1 MSRQFLYPCGRINR
15 RGFITQAA
23 GGFFGAALSAMWAQ
37 DGRLQQ
43 DARLQEALLGGR
55 YQPKAKSVIFLFMCG
70 GISHIDTFDPKDNK
84 WAGKMID
91 AIGFG
96 DNVAEMKRPVI
107 PCLRTFTPYGKSGIP
122 VSDWFPNVGG
132 VIDEFAVV
140 RSMWC
145 NEGNH
150 FPAVIE
156 TTTGHRGRP
165 FDHPTLG
172 AWVSFALG
180 SANRNLPTFVNM
192 GRASSPV
199 QLTGGYLGAN
209 VAATPFSAGETPIP
223 NLYPPKSSSSAERE
237 RQMRVLDEMNREFRA
252 RYQINTDI
260 AARSQAY
267 ELAARMQLHAPGV
280 VDFSKEPAHVQA
292 LYGIGEKGTD
302 DFGRQLLLA
311 RRLVENDVR
320 FIQICHAGGGNGAW
334 DAHGDM
340 KTHAPLC
347 RAVDKP
353 IAGLIRDL
361 KQRGLL
367 ESTLV
372 VFGSEFGRSPWSQNT
387 TGRDHNPKG
396 YTVLLAGG
404 GITGGVTHGATDD
417 VGYKA
422 VDHPHYYSDLHATIL
437 NQLGLDYKKMEYNV
451 FGRTMRLVEEG
462 GGPIREIIA

>member
-1 MSRQFLYPCGRINR
+1 MSDLRNLYPCGRIAR
-15 RGFITQAA
+15 RRFLFQSSAGFM
-23 GGFFGAALSAMWAQ
+23 GSALSSLWAE
-37 DGRLQQ
+37 GGKLMQ
-43 DARLQEALLGGR
+43 DARLPGT
-55 YQPKAKSVIFLFMCG
+55 PKARSVIFLFMCG
-70 GISHIDTFDPKDNK
+70 GVSHIDTFDPKDNK
-84 WAGKMID
+84 HAGKIMD

-96 DNVAEMKRPVI
+96 DNVAPMKRPVI
-107 PCLRTFTPYGKSGIP
+107 PILRTFKQYGKSGIP
-122 VSDWFPNVGG
+122 VSDWFPNVGE

-156 TTTGHRGRP
+156 TTTGHRGRQ

-172 AWVSFALG
+172 SWVSYALG
-180 SANRNLPTFVNM
+180 SANQNLPTFVNI

-209 VAATPFSAGETPIP
+209 VAATPFQAGDTPIP
-223 NLYPPKSSSSAERE
+223 NLYPPKTSTAAERD
-237 RQMRVLDEMNREFRA
+237 RQMRVLDQMNQEFRD
-252 RYQINTDI
+252 RYAINSDI

-267 ELAARMQLHAPGV
+267 DLAARMQLHAPAV
-280 VDFSKEPAHVQA
+280 VDFSKEPEHVKA
-292 LYGIGEKGTD
+292 LYGIGEKETD
-302 DFGRQLLLA
+302 DFGRQLLMA
-311 RRLVENDVR
+311 RRLVENEVR
-320 FIQICHAGGGNGAW
+320 FIQICHAGGGNGDW

-340 KTHAPLC
+340 KSHAPLC

-353 IAGLIRDL
+353 IAGLISDL

-367 ESTLV
+367 DSTLV

-404 GITGGVTHGATDD
+404 GVKGGVIHGATDD
-417 VGYKA
+417 VGYQA
-422 VDHPHYYSDLHATIL
+422 VEHRHYYSDLHATIL
-437 NQLGLDYKKMEYNV
+437 RQLGLDYKKMELPV
-451 FGRTMRLVEEG
+451 LGRTMKLVEEG
-462 GGPIREIIA
+462 G